1 MSRNIYLYGNK
12 KGSIANFDSI
22 SLEMVDRIINHSVDM
37 LYCDAMNETTN
48 EQREQIIPLIMN
60 KIRVGGTAVF
70 KFINAK
76 IIAKAYYDNAISDD
90 DISLFFQ
97 DNKSILSID
106 KLNALIDD
114 NFIVSRIEYQD
125 YNIIATITRIGLT

>member
-12 KGSIANFDSI
+12 QGSIANFDSI
-22 SLEMVDRIINHSVDM
+22 SVGMVDRIINHSVDT
-37 LYCDAMNETTN
+37 LYCDNINELNN
-48 EQREQIIPLIMN
+48 EQRQNLVSSIMS

-76 IIAKAYYDNAISDD
+76 IITKAYYDNSISDD
-90 DISLFFQ
+90 DIVLFFQ
-97 DNKSILSID
+97 DNKSLLSID

-114 NFIVSRIEYQD
+114 NFIISRIEYQD
-125 YNIIATITRIGLT
+125 YHILATITRINLI